1 MSVESETGRPPDVR
15 ADRYRFVVYGLIV
28 LANATTGLNF
38 LAPSP
43 LLTLIIDDLQ
53 ISKAAAGFLVTTMTL
68 LVTVASIPASIFVVR
83 WRLKPTFGLAWVL
96 LGTGVLITFYSGF
109 WAMVGIRLVQ
119 GLGAAIQIPLIAG
132 LMMRWSPE
140 RELPT
145 VNAVALAALTVGLGT
160 GLVVGPILAESPLG
174 WSGALGVEGGV
185 GLVGAV
191 AWFVFGRTTPS
202 GDTAAG
208 RATPPVASPTE
219 VLRVFR
225 SKTTW
230 LLAIAVIGPW
240 AQFTT
245 LSAWLP
251 TFFTDVRGM
260 DLSAAGFT
268 TAVFTFAGIPAAL
281 LGGLLITRMG
291 KRRPIMLW
299 SGLLI
304 GAGGVATFVSP
315 AGYLLFAAV
324 LFTGLLQW
332 AYEPAIFTLP
342 IELPDSSPE
351 RAGAIW
357 AAILTVGNAAS
368 FVAPVFV
375 GRVND
380 VTGSFIP
387 AFTIICATSLS
398 LFFAILFV
406 PETGP
411 GRRLKTESTRSIS
424 AD

>member
-1 MSVESETGRPPDVR
+1 MAASSEAGRAADVR
-15 ADRYRFVVYGLIV
+15 ADPYRFVIYALIV
-28 LANATTGLNF
+28 LANGTTGLNF

-43 LLTLIIDDLQ
+43 FLTLIIDDLQ
-53 ISKAAAGFLVTTMTL
+53 ISKAAAGFLVTAMTL
-68 LVTVASIPASIFVVR
+68 LVTAASIPASIVVVK

-96 LGTGVLITFYSGF
+96 LGAGALIMFYSGF

-119 GLGAAIQIPLIAG
+119 GLGAAVQIPLIAG
-132 LMMRWSPE
+132 LMMRWAPQ
-140 RELPT
+140 RELPA

-160 GLVVGPILAESPLG
+160 GLVIGPLLAGSALG
-174 WSGALGVEGGV
+174 WSGALAVEGGV
-185 GLVGAV
+185 GFVGAA
-191 AWFVFGRTTPS
+191 AWFAFGRAAPP
-202 GDTAAG
+202 GPAAAG
-208 RATPPVASPTE
+208 LPQQPAASPLD
-219 VLRVFR
+219 VLKVFR

-230 LLAIAVIGPW
+230 ILAFAVVGPW

-260 DLSAAGFT
+260 DLSTAGFT
-268 TAVFTFAGIPAAL
+268 TAVFTFAGIPATL
-281 LGGLLITRMG
+281 LGGLLTARTG
-291 KRRPIMLW
+291 RRRPIMLW

-315 AGYLLFAAV
+315 EGYLLFAAV

-332 AYEPAIFTLP
+332 AYEPALFTLP
-342 IELPDSSPE
+342 IELPGSSPE

-368 FVAPVFV
+368 FAAPVFV

-380 VTGSFIP
+380 VTGSFVP
-387 AFTIICATSLS
+387 GFAVVCATSLS
-398 LFFAILFV
+398 LFFAVLFI

-411 GRRLKTESTRSIS
+411 ARWLQVRGERPAAT
-424 AD
+424 

>member
-1 MSVESETGRPPDVR
+1 MEADTGDSSVTVVR
-15 ADRYRFVVYGLIV
+15 ANRYRFVIYGLIV

-43 LLTLIIDDLQ
+43 FLTLIIDDLD

-68 LVTVASIPASIFVVR
+68 TVTVAAIPASIGVVK
-83 WRLKPTFGLAWVL
+83 WRLKPTFGLAWVF
-96 LGTGVLITFYSGF
+96 LGAGVLIAFYSGF
-109 WAMVGIRLVQ
+109 WALVGIRLLQ
-119 GLGAAIQIPLIAG
+119 GLGAAIQIPLIAS
-132 LMMRWSPE
+132 LIMRWTPE
-140 RELPT
+140 KELPA
-145 VNAVALAALTVGLGT
+145 VNAIGLAALTVGLGS
-160 GLVVGPILAESPLG
+160 GLVVGPFLAESSLG
-174 WSGALGVEGGV
+174 WPGAMAVESAV
-185 GLVGAV
+185 GLVGAA
-191 AWFVFGRTTPS
+191 AWFVL
-202 GDTAAG
+202 G
-208 RATPPVASPTE
+208 RAAPGTVVSRQEDARLASTSE
-219 VLRVFR
+219 VLKVFR

-230 LLAIAVIGPW
+230 LLAVAVVGPW

-260 DLSAAGFT
+260 DLGVAGFT
-268 TAVFTFAGIPAAL
+268 TGVFTMAGIPAAL
-281 LGGLLITRMG
+281 LGGALITRTG
-291 KRRPIMLW
+291 TRRPILLW

-304 GAGGVATFVSP
+304 GAGGVAIFVSP
-315 AGYLLFAAV
+315 VGWLLYAAV
-324 LFTGLLQW
+324 MFAGVVQW

-342 IELPDSSPE
+342 IELPGSSPE

-380 VTGSFIP
+380 VTGSFVPGFAIV
-387 AFTIICATSLS
+387 CVTSLS
-398 LFFAILFV
+398 LFFAALFI

-411 GRRLKTESTRSIS
+411 GRKRST
-424 AD
+424 AEAGVAG

>member
-1 MSVESETGRPPDVR
+1 MAADVR
-15 ADRYRFVVYGLIV
+15 ADRYRFVVYGLIA
-28 LANATTGLNF
+28 LANGTTGLNF

-43 LLTLIIDDLQ
+43 FLTLIIDDLQ
-53 ISKAAAGFLVTTMTL
+53 ISKAAAGFLVTAMTL
-68 LVTVASIPASIFVVR
+68 LVTAGSIPASIVVVK

-96 LGTGVLITFYSGF
+96 LGAGVLITFYSGF
-109 WAMVGIRLVQ
+109 WAMVGIRLIQ

-132 LMMRWSPE
+132 LMMRWTPE

-160 GLVVGPILAESPLG
+160 GLVIGPLLANSALG
-174 WSGALGVEGGV
+174 WSGALAVEGGI
-185 GLVGAV
+185 GLVGAT
-191 AWFVFGRTTPS
+191 AWFVFGR
-202 GDTAAG
+202 AAPPEAMPTG
-208 RATPPVASPTE
+208 RPERPAASPID

-230 LLAIAVIGPW
+230 LLAIAVVGPW

-251 TFFTDVRGM
+251 TYFTDVRGM

-281 LGGLLITRMG
+281 LGGLLITRTG
-291 KRRPIMLW
+291 RRRPIMLW

-304 GAGGVATFVSP
+304 GAGGVATFISP

-324 LFTGLLQW
+324 LFTGMVQW
-332 AYEPAIFTLP
+332 AYEPALFTLP
-342 IELPDSSPE
+342 IELPGSSPE

-368 FVAPVFV
+368 FAAPVVV

-387 AFTIICATSLS
+387 GFAIVCATSLS
-398 LFFAILFV
+398 LFFAILFI

-411 GRRLKTESTRSIS
+411 ARWLKVKGARS
-424 AD
+424 AAP